1 VREGRQEGRKGD
13 YCFDG
18 RDEPE
23 RGTLAGTTGVESQL
37 V

>member
-1 VREGRQEGRKGD
+1 MREGRQEGRKGD
-13 YCFDG
+13 YCFDR

-23 RGTLAGTTGVESQL
+23 GGTLAGTGVESQL